1 MAQPAP
7 APGYSNE
14 VSIDQNG
21 NVTGQVLVNN
31 SGQVKFDV
39 TSYKQGHNQ
48 CIITITS
55 ANVTW
60 GNTPTANGGTV
71 VVGS

>member
-7 APGYSNE
+7 APIYSTE
-14 VSIDQNG
+14 VSIDEYG
-21 NVTGQVLVNN
+21 NVTGQVLADNPGN
-31 SGQVKFDV
+31 VKFDV
-39 TSYKQGHNQ
+39 KYKQGHNQ
-48 CIITITS
+48 CIITITK

-60 GNTPTANGGTV
+60 GNTPTGNGGTI